1 MKQFFRQNGILIVI
15 IAVLLAAIIGVCS
28 AIFGMSPLS
37 NVLGVHSTPFR
48 AGVDAV
54 ASWVEDRYNYAFRY
68 DELLAE
74 NESLRQQVADLQ
86 EEIRA
91 AQDANRQNELYREL
105 LNLAERRADFDLE
118 DATVTVRATSNW
130 SSTLTINKGSSVD
143 VAVGDCVVDQYG
155 NLVGVIT
162 EVGYNWST
170 LATVVDPSTEIG
182 GRIPRTDDEAVL
194 EGDFTLMG
202 EGRLK
207 LSYLPENTVPI
218 SGDQVTTS
226 GLGDQYPAGLVV
238 GTIESI
244 HTEASGL
251 TRYAV
256 VEPAADLENIKY
268 VFVIKSFDVV
278 Q

>member
-1 MKQFFRQNGILIVI
+1 MKQFFRENGFLILL
-15 IAVLLAAIIGVCS
+15 IAALLAAIIGVGS

-37 NVLGVHSTPFR
+37 NVLGVLATPFR

-54 ASWVEDRYNYAFRY
+54 ASWVEDRYNYSFRY
-68 DELLAE
+68 NELVEE
-74 NESLRQQVADLQ
+74 NEKLRQQVADLTKQVQ
-86 EEIRA
+86 EGYNA
-91 AQDANRQNELYREL
+91 VRQNEMYRDL
-105 LNLAERRADFDLE
+105 IGLAEKRADFEFE
-118 DATVTVRATSNW
+118 DATVTGRASSNW
-130 SSTLTINKGSSVD
+130 SETLTINKGSNVE
-143 VAVGDCVVDQYG
+143 VELGDCVVDQYG
-155 NLVGVIT
+155 NLVGIIS

-170 LATVVDPSTEIG
+170 LALVTDPTTEIG

-194 EGDFTLMG
+194 EGDFTLML
-202 EGRLK
+202 EGKVK
-207 LSYLPENTVPI
+207 LAYLPENTIPI

-244 HTEASGL
+244 HTEANGL

-256 VEPAADLENIKY
+256 VEPAAQLDDLRY

-278 Q
+278 E

>member
-1 MKQFFRQNGILIVI
+1 M
-15 IAVLLAAIIGVCS
+15 
-28 AIFGMSPLS
+28 
-37 NVLGVHSTPFR
+37 
-48 AGVDAV
+48 

-194 EGDFTLMG
+194 EA
-202 EGRLK
+202 
-207 LSYLPENTVPI
+207 
-218 SGDQVTTS
+218 TS
-226 GLGDQYPAGLVV
+226 P
-238 GTIESI
+238 
-244 HTEASGL
+244 
-251 TRYAV
+251 
-256 VEPAADLENIKY
+256 
-268 VFVIKSFDVV
+268 
-278 Q
+278 

>member
-37 NVLGVHSTPFR
+37 NVLGVLSTPFR

>member
-28 AIFGMSPLS
+28 AIFGLSPLS
-37 NVLGVHSTPFR
+37 NMLGVLSTPFR

-91 AQDANRQNELYREL
+91 AQDANRQNELYWEL

>member
-1 MKQFFRQNGILIVI
+1 MLCHLRDEPPKQCAGGTLH
-15 IAVLLAAIIGVCS
+15 
-28 AIFGMSPLS
+28 PL
-37 NVLGVHSTPFR
+37 P